1 MKSGR
6 CDMSILNAKKSITCA
21 LLLATLA
28 LTQSAYG
35 GAECASL
42 GGGCD
47 EGGDWDPMAKL
58 DEIGTGIYDQA
69 QASANWPAESRKQ
82 RWNMSSGSEDSQGED
97 GAASTIK
104 EDVRADLSA
113 EQSTGRWHEII
124 IEIDEIS
131 NENVLL
137 DVSESAKEHI
147 SGSIAIPYQE
157 FLQGDSLKSVP
168 ELAEILGNAGI
179 SSDDPLVI
187 YGECLPCGGGPSAS
201 AYVYWMLKSL
211 GHEDVRILNGYVQ
224 DWKDKG
230 LPVSSNATTRP
241 VAEYVPQFTDQYIG
255 SYNYVKSGQAQV
267 VDARTVL
274 EYESGTIPSAISIP
288 YESVLDGDKLR
299 NVNELDERFFILD
312 KEQQVVAFTNT
323 GFKGSVLWLALEI
336 MGYDAKLY
344 SYQNWM
350 ANQLIEQR
358 YSDAQE

>member
-1 MKSGR
+1 MI
-6 CDMSILNAKKSITCA
+6 ILDGKIGITCA
-21 LLLATLA
+21 ILLAALA

-47 EGGDWDPMAKL
+47 DGGEWDPMAKL

-69 QASANWPAESRKQ
+69 QANANWPAESRKQ
-82 RWNMSSGSEDSQGED
+82 RWNMSSGGESSQEED
-97 GAASTIK
+97 GATATDQ
-104 EDVRADLSA
+104 EDMNADLSA
-113 EQSTGRWHEII
+113 EQSTSRWHEIM

-147 SGSIAIPYQE
+147 SGSLAIPYQE
-157 FLQGDSLKSVP
+157 FMQGNSLKSVP
-168 ELAEILGNAGI
+168 ELAEILGDAGI
-179 SSDDPLVI
+179 SRDDPLVI

-201 AYVYWMLKSL
+201 AYIYWMLKSL

-224 DWKDKG
+224 DWKGKG
-230 LPVSSNATTRP
+230 LPVSSNATARP
-241 VAEYVPQFTDQYIG
+241 AAEYVPQFTDQYIG
-255 SYNYVKSGQAQV
+255 SYNYVQSGQAQL
-267 VDARTVL
+267 VDARTAP
-274 EYESGTIPSAISIP
+274 EYGSGTIPSAISIP

-299 NVNELDERFFILD
+299 NVNELDERFFILN
-312 KEQQVVAFTNT
+312 KEQPVVAFTNT

-350 ANQLIEQR
+350 TNEHIEQR
-358 YSDAQE
+358 SSDAQE